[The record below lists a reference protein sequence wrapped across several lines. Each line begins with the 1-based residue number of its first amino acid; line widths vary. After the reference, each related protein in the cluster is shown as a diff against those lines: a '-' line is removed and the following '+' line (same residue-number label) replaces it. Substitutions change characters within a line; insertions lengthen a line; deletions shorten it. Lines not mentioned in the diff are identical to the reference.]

1 MIVLKFRSCK
11 EAYLIL
17 KKLQQFT
24 LRPIF
29 KEQLNNKYEAI
40 LKQYEKE
47 LTTIEM
53 NFLVWVTI
61 NTRMYNY

>member
-17 KKLQQFT
+17 KELQEFT
-24 LRPIF
+24 LKPIF

-47 LTTIEM
+47 LTTVET
-53 NFLVWVTI
+53 NFLVRVTI
-61 NTRMYNY
+61 ITWM